1 MIAINFFLDK
11 CSLSAYSATMN
22 DAAATRTKEIY
33 TRIGERIR
41 KLRHDN
47 GLSLDELAKMTGF
60 AKSYLSQ
67 IENLKREPSISALSQ
82 IAYVLEVDVLFLLS
96 GEIQNSGAQSLT
108 IVKKGERKT
117 VNRPSG
123 SLAYIY
129 DSITYKKLDR
139 LMEGFI
145 VTTGGEFPPEPFVHE
160 GQELVYVLEGTE
172 EFVYEGKTYLLE
184 EGDCLYFDSNKP
196 HLSRSVGE
204 KPGRLLVVF
213 VAKKD

>member
-1 MIAINFFLDK
+1 
-11 CSLSAYSATMN
+11 MN
-22 DAAATRTKEIY
+22 DAAANRTKEIY
-33 TRIGERIR
+33 SAIGRRIR
-41 KLRHDN
+41 AIRQEK
-47 GLSLDELAKMTGF
+47 GLSLNELARRTGF

-82 IAYVLEVDVLFLLS
+82 VAHVLDVDVLFLLS

-123 SLAYIY
+123 SLAYTY

-145 VTTGGEFPPEPFVHE
+145 VTIGFEFPPEPFVHE
-160 GQELVYVLEGTE
+160 GQELTYVLEGTH
-172 EFVYEGKTYLLE
+172 EFVYDGKTYLLE
-184 EGDCLYFDSNKP
+184 EGDCYYFDSNRP
-196 HLSRSVGE
+196 HYARAVGE
-204 KPGRLLVVF
+204 KPGKLLVVF
-213 VAKKD
+213 TAKRD

>member
-1 MIAINFFLDK
+1 MAINFFLDK
-11 CSLSAYSATMN
+11 CSQKAYGSAMN

-41 KLRHDN
+41 KFRHDN
-47 GLSLDELAKMTGF
+47 GLSLDELAKRTGF

-96 GEIQNSGAQSLT
+96 GEVQNSGAQSLT

-117 VNRPSG
+117 VNRPLG

-129 DSITYKKLDR
+129 DSITYKKQDR

-145 VTTGGEFPPEPFVHE
+145 VTMGFEFPPEPFVHE
-160 GQELVYVLEGTE
+160 GQELTYVLEGTH
-172 EFVYEGKTYLLE
+172 EFVYDGKTHLFE
-184 EGDCLYFDSNKP
+184 EGDCYYFDSNKP
-196 HLSRSVGE
+196 HFSRGVGA
-204 KPGRLLVVF
+204 KPSKLLVVF
-213 VAKKD
+213 TAKKD